1 MKRLSV
7 PQIVQMHSTLIKET
21 GGMNGIRDENLLDS
35 AVNVPFQT
43 YGGEYLYK
51 SLEAKAA
58 RLGYFII
65 KNHPFVD
72 GNKRIWMLSMM
83 VFLEL
88 NGSGLT
94 CTDQDIVKTGLK
106 IAAGVID
113 DKELLEWILR
123 HNQPL

>member
-7 PQIVQMHSTLIKET
+7 PQIVMMHSVLIKET
-21 GGMNGIRDENLLDS
+21 GGMDGIRDESLLES
-35 AVNVPFQT
+35 AVNAPFQT
-43 YGGEYLYK
+43 YEGKYLYK

-58 RLGYFII
+58 RLGYSII

-72 GNKRIWMLSMM
+72 GNKRIGMLAMM

-88 NGSGLT
+88 NGTCLT
-94 CTDQDIVKTGLK
+94 CTDQDIVETGLR
-106 IAAGVID
+106 IAAGDMD

-123 HNQPL
+123 HN

>member
-7 PQIVQMHSTLIKET
+7 PQIVLMHSALIKET
-21 GGMNGIRDENLLDS
+21 GGIDGIRDENLLDS
-35 AVNVPFQT
+35 AVNAPFQT

-58 RLGYFII
+58 RLGYFLI

-72 GNKRIWMLSMM
+72 GNKRIGMLAMM

-88 NGSGLT
+88 NGAGLT
-94 CTDQDIVKTGLK
+94 CTDQDIVATGLRV
-106 IAAGVID
+106 ATDEMD

-123 HNQPL
+123 HN

>member
-7 PQIVQMHSTLIKET
+7 PQIVLMHSTLIKET
-21 GGMNGIRDENLLDS
+21 GGMDGIRDESLLDS
-35 AVNVPFQT
+35 AVNAPFQT

-58 RLGYFII
+58 RLGYFLI

-72 GNKRIWMLSMM
+72 GNKRIGMLAMM

-88 NGSGLT
+88 NGTGLA
-94 CTDQDIVKTGLK
+94 CTDQDIVETGLR
-106 IAAGVID
+106 IAAGEMD

-123 HNQPL
+123 HN

>member
-7 PQIVQMHSTLIKET
+7 PQIVLMHSALIKET
-21 GGMNGIRDENLLDS
+21 GGMDGIRDENLLDS
-35 AVNVPFQT
+35 AVNAPFQT

-58 RLGYFII
+58 RLGYFLI

-72 GNKRIWMLSMM
+72 GNKRIGMLAMM

-88 NGSGLT
+88 NGAGLN
-94 CTDQDIVKTGLK
+94 CTDQDIVETGLK
-106 IAAGVID
+106 IAAGEMD

-123 HNQPL
+123 HN

>member
-7 PQIVQMHSTLIKET
+7 PQIVLMHSALIKET
-21 GGMNGIRDENLLDS
+21 GGMDGIRDENLLDS
-35 AVNVPFQT
+35 AVNTPFQT

-58 RLGYFII
+58 RLGYFLI
-65 KNHPFVD
+65 KNHPFAD
-72 GNKRIWMLSMM
+72 GNKRIGMLSIM

-88 NGSGLT
+88 NGAGLT
-94 CTDQDIVKTGLK
+94 CTDQDIVETGLR
-106 IAAGVID
+106 IAAGEMD

-123 HNQPL
+123 HN